1 VLLETEFGDDHGAY
15 VLPPNLPETSNQALP
30 RAPLPNLTVMV
41 ASDRGQRTLMDSTY
55 DIGLFTRYLI
65 EGLAGK
71 ADLRPIG
78 NGDGSLDSAEIYA
91 YTAAMVELAARKTFG
106 LLQNPVY
113 SSATT
118 PVLTSTGPVP
128 SSSE

>member
-1 VLLETEFGDDHGAY
+1 
-15 VLPPNLPETSNQALP
+15 
-30 RAPLPNLTVMV
+30 MI
-41 ASDRGQRTLMDSTY
+41 ASDRGQRTLIDSTY

-65 EGLAGK
+65 DGLAGK

-91 YTAAMVELAARKTFG
+91 YTAAMVEIAARKTFG

-113 SSATT
+113 SSGST
-118 PVLTSTGPVP
+118 PVLTSAGP
-128 SSSE
+128 SSSNPD